1 MNPTKKDTIKA
12 IEKLLSD
19 ARTGKLTGAI
29 FTCKFST
36 WHRGVYAVGDYAKNP
51 DEAVEAVTEMARA
64 LVGIKDRQ
72 RGIGMLYR
80 LEYDIQTGRMT
91 MPFCTDA
98 SRHLLGLS
106 PHQLQQDGSL
116 IEKVIHPED
125 LPMLREYSEPI
136 VRAGGG
142 LWEHEYRIVHP
153 GGRVASVVGRA
164 EIKILPNGV
173 RQIDGVIL

>member
-1 MNPTKKDTIKA
+1 MNKTKKDTVAA
-12 IEKLLSD
+12 IEKLLND

-80 LEYDIQTGRMT
+80 LEYDVQTGRMT

-106 PHQLQQDGSL
+106 PHQLQQDGNL

-125 LPMLREYSEPI
+125 LPMLRDYSEPI

-142 LWEHEYRIVHP
+142 LWEHEYRIVHQC
-153 GGRVASVVGRA
+153 GRVVPVVGRA
-164 EIKILPNGV
+164 EFKILPNGN
-173 RQIDGVIL
+173 RQIDGVIM